1 MSQDQMLKKVKY
13 GNTERF
19 TFSKIEDTL
28 DIPYLIELQKDSYKL
43 FLEQGIGEVLADFS
57 PFVDFSG
64 RFKLY
69 FDGYTLDGESKYDVQ
84 ECKNRDA
91 TYALPLKVKARLERT
106 DTGVVTESEV
116 FMGDIPLMTENGSFI
131 INGAERVIVS
141 QLVRSPSVYCGS
153 TLDKSGVMRYDATVI
168 PNRGAWLEFKQDS
181 NGILWVNVDKN
192 RKISGT
198 TLMRALGFGTD
209 EELKELFG
217 NDETI
222 ELTIAKDSAR
232 NSEDAMIELY
242 KRLRPGEVP
251 TMDGVKA
258 LINNTFFDARRY
270 DLARVGRYK
279 FNKKL
284 SLARRITGFT
294 LAEDV
299 ITEDGEVLATKGE
312 KVSESKAWEI
322 QNAGVNVVYLERN
335 DTKSGE
341 EKKRF
346 KTIGNATVDLSAY
359 VDVDPR
365 ELGILEH
372 VYYPTLKKL
381 LEASN
386 GDAEA
391 LKSLVKENVEE
402 LVKKHITLED
412 IIATVNYNIGL
423 CHGFGS
429 VDNIDHLAN
438 RRVRSVGELMT
449 NQFRLGI
456 TRLERVIRERMSNSS
471 DDEQKATPQSLINIK
486 PVTSVVKEFF
496 CSSQLSQFMDHYN
509 PIAELT
515 HKRKLSALGPGGLN
529 RERASFEVRDVNYT
543 HYGRICPIETPEGQ
557 NIGLISSLA
566 TYARVN
572 EYGFIEAPYR
582 KVDKETGIVTKEV
595 HYLQADE
602 EDKYVVAQ
610 ANEPLTADS
619 RFERPRVNCRYR
631 EDIKEYDAKDV
642 DYMDVS
648 PKQLISVAASLIP
661 FLEHDDTSR
670 ALMGSN
676 MQRQAVP
683 LIKPQAP
690 IVGTGMENKIA
701 YDSGVMVVAKND
713 GIVGYV
719 SGDRIRVDM
728 PSGQSDT
735 YELLKFK
742 RSNQGTCINQ
752 RPIVKKGDKVVKGMI
767 LADGPS
773 TDNGELSLGRNIL
786 IGFMSWE
793 GYNYEDAI
801 LINEDLVKDDVFTSI
816 HIEEYE
822 TEARDTKL
830 GEEQITRDIPNLG
843 DDVLKYLDEDGIICV
858 GAEVHSGDILV
869 GKVTP
874 KGEADPT
881 PEERLLK
888 AIFGEKSREVRDTS
902 LRLPHGESGIVV
914 DVKVFTRENKDE
926 LAPGVK
932 KLVRIYVAQKR
943 KISVGDKMAGRHGN
957 KGVVSRVL
965 PREDMPFLDN
975 GQRLQIVLNPLGV
988 PSRMNIGQVLEVHLG
1003 LVANMLGIKVST
1015 PVFDG
1020 ASENDIQELLV
1031 DNNLPNNGKIK
1042 LYDGRTGE
1050 AFENRVTV
1058 GYMYMLKLI
1067 HLVDDKIH
1075 ARSTGPYSL
1084 VTQQPLGGKAQFGG
1098 QRFGEMEV
1106 WALEAY
1112 GASHILQEIL
1122 TVKSDDIVG
1131 RVKTYDSIV
1140 KGNSI
1145 SEPGIPESFK
1155 VLIKEFQS
1163 LALDVKVLT
1172 EDKEEIGFREL
1183 TDDDYDTSHDREQD
1197 YKEVDVSLSMNDD
1210 DEDDDDFSLDLF
1222 GGDEEDGFD
1231 DVGLDDDESDSF
1243 SLFDDDDN
1251 E

>member
-57 PFVDFSG
+57 PIVDFSG

-69 FDGYTLDGESKYDVQ
+69 FDGYTLEGESKYDVQ

-335 DTKSGE
+335 DT
-341 EKKRF
+341 KRF

-902 LRLPHGESGIVV
+902 LRLPHGQKGIVV
-914 DVKVFTRENKDE
+914 DVKVR
-926 LAPGVK
+926 
-932 KLVRIYVAQKR
+932 
-943 KISVGDKMAGRHGN
+943 
-957 KGVVSRVL
+957 
-965 PREDMPFLDN
+965 
-975 GQRLQIVLNPLGV
+975 
-988 PSRMNIGQVLEVHLG
+988 
-1003 LVANMLGIKVST
+1003 
-1015 PVFDG
+1015 
-1020 ASENDIQELLV
+1020 
-1031 DNNLPNNGKIK
+1031 
-1042 LYDGRTGE
+1042 
-1050 AFENRVTV
+1050 
-1058 GYMYMLKLI
+1058 
-1067 HLVDDKIH
+1067 
-1075 ARSTGPYSL
+1075 
-1084 VTQQPLGGKAQFGG
+1084 
-1098 QRFGEMEV
+1098 
-1106 WALEAY
+1106 
-1112 GASHILQEIL
+1112 
-1122 TVKSDDIVG
+1122 
-1131 RVKTYDSIV
+1131 
-1140 KGNSI
+1140 
-1145 SEPGIPESFK
+1145 
-1155 VLIKEFQS
+1155 
-1163 LALDVKVLT
+1163 
-1172 EDKEEIGFREL
+1172 
-1183 TDDDYDTSHDREQD
+1183 
-1197 YKEVDVSLSMNDD
+1197 
-1210 DEDDDDFSLDLF
+1210 
-1222 GGDEEDGFD
+1222 
-1231 DVGLDDDESDSF
+1231 
-1243 SLFDDDDN
+1243 
-1251 E
+1251 

>member
-57 PFVDFSG
+57 PIVDFSG

-69 FDGYTLDGESKYDVQ
+69 FDGYTLEGESKYDVQ

-471 DDEQKATPQSLINIK
+471 DDE
-486 PVTSVVKEFF
+486 
-496 CSSQLSQFMDHYN
+496 
-509 PIAELT
+509 
-515 HKRKLSALGPGGLN
+515 
-529 RERASFEVRDVNYT
+529 
-543 HYGRICPIETPEGQ
+543 
-557 NIGLISSLA
+557 
-566 TYARVN
+566 
-572 EYGFIEAPYR
+572 
-582 KVDKETGIVTKEV
+582 
-595 HYLQADE
+595 
-602 EDKYVVAQ
+602 
-610 ANEPLTADS
+610 
-619 RFERPRVNCRYR
+619 
-631 EDIKEYDAKDV
+631 
-642 DYMDVS
+642 
-648 PKQLISVAASLIP
+648 
-661 FLEHDDTSR
+661 
-670 ALMGSN
+670 
-676 MQRQAVP
+676 
-683 LIKPQAP
+683 
-690 IVGTGMENKIA
+690 
-701 YDSGVMVVAKND
+701 
-713 GIVGYV
+713 
-719 SGDRIRVDM
+719 
-728 PSGQSDT
+728 
-735 YELLKFK
+735 
-742 RSNQGTCINQ
+742 
-752 RPIVKKGDKVVKGMI
+752 
-767 LADGPS
+767 
-773 TDNGELSLGRNIL
+773 
-786 IGFMSWE
+786 
-793 GYNYEDAI
+793 
-801 LINEDLVKDDVFTSI
+801 
-816 HIEEYE
+816 
-822 TEARDTKL
+822 
-830 GEEQITRDIPNLG
+830 
-843 DDVLKYLDEDGIICV
+843 
-858 GAEVHSGDILV
+858 
-869 GKVTP
+869 
-874 KGEADPT
+874 
-881 PEERLLK
+881 
-888 AIFGEKSREVRDTS
+888 
-902 LRLPHGESGIVV
+902 
-914 DVKVFTRENKDE
+914 
-926 LAPGVK
+926 
-932 KLVRIYVAQKR
+932 
-943 KISVGDKMAGRHGN
+943 
-957 KGVVSRVL
+957 
-965 PREDMPFLDN
+965 
-975 GQRLQIVLNPLGV
+975 
-988 PSRMNIGQVLEVHLG
+988 
-1003 LVANMLGIKVST
+1003 
-1015 PVFDG
+1015 
-1020 ASENDIQELLV
+1020 
-1031 DNNLPNNGKIK
+1031 
-1042 LYDGRTGE
+1042 
-1050 AFENRVTV
+1050 
-1058 GYMYMLKLI
+1058 
-1067 HLVDDKIH
+1067 
-1075 ARSTGPYSL
+1075 
-1084 VTQQPLGGKAQFGG
+1084 
-1098 QRFGEMEV
+1098 
-1106 WALEAY
+1106 
-1112 GASHILQEIL
+1112 
-1122 TVKSDDIVG
+1122 
-1131 RVKTYDSIV
+1131 
-1140 KGNSI
+1140 
-1145 SEPGIPESFK
+1145 
-1155 VLIKEFQS
+1155 
-1163 LALDVKVLT
+1163 
-1172 EDKEEIGFREL
+1172 
-1183 TDDDYDTSHDREQD
+1183 
-1197 YKEVDVSLSMNDD
+1197 
-1210 DEDDDDFSLDLF
+1210 
-1222 GGDEEDGFD
+1222 
-1231 DVGLDDDESDSF
+1231 
-1243 SLFDDDDN
+1243 
-1251 E
+1251 

>member
-1 MSQDQMLKKVKY
+1 MSQNQMYHKVKY
-13 GNTERF
+13 GNTDRMC
-19 TFSKIEDTL
+19 FSKIKDTL
-28 DIPYLIELQKDSYKL
+28 DIPYLIELQKDSYKV
-43 FLEQGIGEVLADFS
+43 FLEQGIGEVLQDFS
-57 PFVDFSG
+57 PIVDFSS

-69 FDGYTLDGESKYDVQ
+69 FDGYTLAGESKYDVQ

-91 TYALPLKVKARLERT
+91 TYAKPLKVKVRLERT
-106 DTGVVTESEV
+106 DTGTVTESEV

-153 TLDKSGVMRYDATVI
+153 TLDKSGIFRYDTTVI

-181 NGILWVNVDKN
+181 NGILWVNVDKS
-192 RKISGT
+192 RKITGT

-209 EELKELFG
+209 DELRDLFG
-217 NDETI
+217 NDSTI
-222 ELTIAKDSAR
+222 EVTLAKDTAKCE
-232 NSEDAMIELY
+232 EDAMIELY

-251 TMDGVKA
+251 TMEGVKN
-258 LINNTFFDARRY
+258 LITNTFFDARRY

-284 SLARRITGFT
+284 SLARRMTGFV
-294 LAEDV
+294 LAKDV
-299 ITEDGEVLATKGE
+299 ITEDGEVLATAGE
-312 KVSESKAWEI
+312 RVSETRAWEI
-322 QNAGVNVVYLERN
+322 QNAGVNIVYLKDN
-335 DTKSGE
+335 AGDT
-341 EKKRF
+341 F
-346 KTIGNATVDLSAY
+346 KMIGNNSVDLAAY
-359 VDVDPR
+359 VDCNPR
-365 ELGILEH
+365 DLGILEH
-372 VYYPTLKKL
+372 VYYPSFKAMLEDAAGDMAKLKELIK
-381 LEASN
+381 AHV
-386 GDAEA
+386 DD
-391 LKSLVKENVEE
+391 LVR
-402 LVKKHITLED
+402 KHITLDD
-412 IIATVNYNIGL
+412 IVATVNYNIGL
-423 CHGFGS
+423 CRGFGV

-449 NQFRLGI
+449 NQFRVGI
-456 TRLERVIRERMSNSS
+456 ARLERVIKERMSNSS
-471 DDEQKATPQSLINIK
+471 DEEEKATPQSLINIK

-529 RERASFEVRDVNYT
+529 RDRASFEVRDVNYT

-572 EYGFIEAPYR
+572 EYGFIESPYR
-582 KVDKETGIVTKEV
+582 KVDKETGIVTDHV
-595 HYLQADE
+595 DYLQADD
-602 EDKYVVAQ
+602 EDKYIVAQ
-610 ANEPLTADS
+610 ANEPLTEES
-619 RFERPRVNCRYR
+619 KFEHARVNCRYR
-631 EDIKEYDAKDV
+631 EEIKDFAADEV

-661 FLEHDDTSR
+661 FLEHDDTAR

-683 LIKPQAP
+683 LLKPEAA
-690 IVGTGMENKIA
+690 IVATGMEHKIA
-701 YDSGVMVVAKND
+701 YDSGVMVIAKND
-713 GIVGYV
+713 GVVGYV
-719 SGDRIRVDM
+719 SGDRIRVDRPDGM
-728 PSGQSDT
+728 SDE
-735 YELLKFK
+735 YKLLKFT

-752 RPIVKKGDKVVKGMI
+752 RPIVVTGQKVVKGMV

-773 TDNGELSLGRNIL
+773 TDNGELALGRNIL
-786 IGFMSWE
+786 IGFMTWE
-793 GYNYEDAI
+793 GYNYEDAV
-801 LINEDLVKDDVFTSI
+801 LINEDLVKNDVYTSI

-843 DDVLKYLDEDGIICV
+843 DDVLKYLDEDGIVCV

-881 PEERLLK
+881 PEERLLR

-926 LAPGVK
+926 LPSGVK

-943 KISVGDKMAGRHGN
+943 KIQVGDKMAGRHGN

-965 PREDMPFLDN
+965 PREDMPFLAD
-975 GQRLQIVLNPLGV
+975 GRQLQIVLNPLGV

-1003 LVANMLGIKVST
+1003 LVAKMLGIKVST

-1020 ASENDIQELLV
+1020 ASEDDIKQLFEE
-1031 DNNLPNNGKIK
+1031 NNLPSNGKIQ

-1050 AFENRVTV
+1050 PFENKVTV
-1058 GYMYMLKLI
+1058 GYMYYLKLI

-1112 GASHILQEIL
+1112 GASHVLQEIL

-1172 EDKEEIGFREL
+1172 EDNKEIGLKEL
-1183 TDDDYDTSHDREQD
+1183 DDDDYDMIPDKEPEL
-1197 YKEVDVSLSMNDD
+1197 KEVSLNIGD
-1210 DEDDDDFSLDLF
+1210 DEDDDMNIDLF
-1222 GGDEEDGFD
+1222 GSEDDNVLDFME
-1231 DVGLDDDESDSF
+1231 DDDEDLTSF
-1243 SLFDDDDN
+1243 SLFDDEDDTDN